1 MTKTKKRAAARKKG
15 SKRGKASVNPTRHRA
30 AKRAT
35 PRKAKSKVRRVTKS
49 ATKPATEEKR
59 GLEVAEVRV
68 PEMAVETTII
78 EVIEEPAPEVV
89 VVEERKIA

>member
-1 MTKTKKRAAARKKG
+1 
-15 SKRGKASVNPTRHRA
+15 
-30 AKRAT
+30 
-35 PRKAKSKVRRVTKS
+35 
-49 ATKPATEEKR
+49 
-59 GLEVAEVRV
+59 V